1 MYIHDF
7 NLCGG
12 KYGPIVITLNFRNT
26 LSYAA
31 KDIIYIKLKNA
42 FNLPLQSSFGTTLQV
57 FLIKN
62 LKNVEPVCHFRNP
75 NVLR

>member
-26 LSYAA
+26 LTYSAN
-31 KDIIYIKLKNA
+31 DIIYIGLKNA
-42 FNLPLQSSFGTTLQV
+42 FDLPMQSDYGQTLQEILLNKYLV
-57 FLIKN
+57 SRTSLS
-62 LKNVEPVCHFRNP
+62 L
-75 NVLR
+75 